1 MIEIRYKGG
10 KKQILKHM
18 KERGVKM
25 KKAQKPR
32 KNKKTGAVVVI
43 LLGLLCAVSTV
54 RSCGTK
60 RAAIQEK
67 VDDVV
72 YVGQGS
78 YDPAND
84 GKIVIVCGELK
95 VLEPAYDDEL
105 GLTIHAPRAMR
116 SAKKLKLK
124 EWNGSMTESNMEWN
138 SDIGGMG
145 IFQGKADVGA
155 YHLSE
160 EFIEQLMLGREYEF
174 DEETLEKAGLTIL
187 TDRKHRGEKF
197 IGTQRMGR
205 EVFEEGDRRYQYSVP
220 HQSDGDMVTVIGIQ
234 EQGTLTYV
242 KGATPNMLSGELDKK
257 TALKK
262 SGMSSGGVSIF
273 RVVLTILLL
282 STGIRMLL
290 KKRDQKE
297 DGSGL

>member
-1 MIEIRYKGG
+1 M
-10 KKQILKHM
+10 LW

-25 KKAQKPR
+25 KKTQKPR
-32 KNKKTGAVVVI
+32 KNKKTGAVIVI

-54 RSCGTK
+54 KSCGTK
-60 RAAIQEK
+60 RAAIQGK

-95 VLEPAYDDEL
+95 VLKPAYDDEL
-105 GLTIHAPRAMR
+105 GLTIYAPRAMR
-116 SAKKLKLK
+116 SAKKMKLK
-124 EWNGSMTESNMEWN
+124 KWNLPATEENMEWN
-138 SDIGGMG
+138 SDLGVGALE
-145 IFQGKADVGA
+145 IFLGEADVGA

-174 DEETLEKAGLTIL
+174 DEETLEEAGLTIL
-187 TDRKHRGEKF
+187 TDRKYRGEKF

-205 EVFEEGDRRYQYSVP
+205 GVFEEGDRRYQYSVP
-220 HQSDGDMVTVIGIQ
+220 DQSDGDMVTVIGIQ
-234 EQGTLTYV
+234 DQGTLTYV
-242 KGATPNMLSGELDKK
+242 KGATSNMLSGELDKK

-290 KKRDQKE
+290 KKRAQKE
-297 DGSGL
+297 NGSGL

>member
-1 MIEIRYKGG
+1 MYDLERKG
-10 KKQILKHM
+10 
-18 KERGVKM
+18 EKM
-25 KKAQKPR
+25 KKTQKPR
-32 KNKKTGAVVVI
+32 KNKKSGAVIVI

-54 RSCGTK
+54 KSCGTK
-60 RAAIQEK
+60 RAAIQGK

-105 GLTIHAPRAMR
+105 GLTLYAPRAMR
-116 SAKKLKLK
+116 SAKKMKLK
-124 EWNGSMTESNMEWN
+124 KWNLPATKENMEWN
-138 SDIGGMG
+138 SDLGVGALE
-145 IFQGKADVGA
+145 IFLGEADVGN
-155 YHLSE
+155 YHLSD
-160 EFIEQLMLGREYEF
+160 EFLDNLMLGREYEF
-174 DEETLEKAGLTIL
+174 DEETLEEAGLTIL
-187 TDRKHRGEKF
+187 TDRKYRGEKF

-205 EVFEEGDRRYQYSVP
+205 GVFEEGDRRYQYSVP
-220 HQSDGDMVTVIGIQ
+220 DQSDGDMVTVIGIQ
-234 EQGTLTYV
+234 DQGTLTYV

-290 KKRDQKE
+290 KKRAQKE
-297 DGSGL
+297 NGSGL

>member
-1 MIEIRYKGG
+1 MYDLERKG
-10 KKQILKHM
+10 
-18 KERGVKM
+18 EKM
-25 KKAQKPR
+25 KKTQKPR
-32 KNKKTGAVVVI
+32 KNKKSGAVIVI

-54 RSCGTK
+54 KSCGTK
-60 RAAIQEK
+60 RAAIQGK
-67 VDDVV
+67 VDNVV

-105 GLTIHAPRAMR
+105 GLTLYAPRAMR
-116 SAKKLKLK
+116 SAKKMKLK
-124 EWNGSMTESNMEWN
+124 KWNLPATKENMEWN
-138 SDIGGMG
+138 SDLG
-145 IFQGKADVGA
+145 VGA
-155 YHLSE
+155 LEIFLGEAVVGNYHLSD
-160 EFIEQLMLGREYEF
+160 EFLDNLMLGREYEF
-174 DEETLEKAGLTIL
+174 DEETLEEAGLTIL
-187 TDRKHRGEKF
+187 TDRKYRGEKF

-205 EVFEEGDRRYQYSVP
+205 GVFEEGDRRYQYSVP
-220 HQSDGDMVTVIGIQ
+220 DQSDGDMVTVIGIQ
-234 EQGTLTYV
+234 DQGTLTYV

-290 KKRDQKE
+290 KKRAQKE
-297 DGSGL
+297 NGSGL

>member
-1 MIEIRYKGG
+1 MIW
-10 KKQILKHM
+10 

-25 KKAQKPR
+25 KKTQKPR

-54 RSCGTK
+54 KSCGTN
-60 RAAIQEK
+60 RAAKQEK
-67 VDDVV
+67 IDDIV

-78 YDPAND
+78 YNPAND

-105 GLTIHAPRAMR
+105 GLTIQAPYAMR
-116 SAKKLKLK
+116 RAQKLKKK
-124 EWNGSMTESNMEWN
+124 EWNGSMTESNREWN
-138 SDIGGMG
+138 SDLGVGGMEF
-145 IFQGKADVGA
+145 FQGAADVGA

-160 EFIEQLMLGREYEF
+160 EFIEQLMLGRQYEF
-174 DEETLEKAGLTIL
+174 DEEMISEAGLAIL
-187 TDRKHRGEKF
+187 TDRKYSGDKF

-205 EVFEEGDRRYQYSVP
+205 GVFEEGDRRYYYSVP
-220 HQSDGDMVTVIGIQ
+220 FQSDGDMVTVIGIQ

-257 TALKK
+257 TALQK

>member
-1 MIEIRYKGG
+1 MYDLERKG
-10 KKQILKHM
+10 
-18 KERGVKM
+18 EKM
-25 KKAQKPR
+25 KKTQKPR
-32 KNKKTGAVVVI
+32 KNKKSGAVIVI

-54 RSCGTK
+54 KSCGTK
-60 RAAIQEK
+60 RAAIQGK
-67 VDDVV
+67 VDNVV

-105 GLTIHAPRAMR
+105 GLTLYAPRAMR
-116 SAKKLKLK
+116 SEKKMKLKKWNLPATK
-124 EWNGSMTESNMEWN
+124 ENMEWN
-138 SDIGGMG
+138 SDLGVGALE
-145 IFQGKADVGA
+145 IFLGEADVGT
-155 YHLSE
+155 YHLSD
-160 EFIEQLMLGREYEF
+160 EFLDNLMLGREYEF
-174 DEETLEKAGLTIL
+174 DEETLEEAGLTIL
-187 TDRKHRGEKF
+187 TDRKYRGEKF

-205 EVFEEGDRRYQYSVP
+205 GVFEEGDRRYQYSVP
-220 HQSDGDMVTVIGIQ
+220 DQSDGDMVTVIGIQ
-234 EQGTLTYV
+234 DQGTLTYV

-290 KKRDQKE
+290 KKRAQKE
-297 DGSGL
+297 NGSGL

>member
-1 MIEIRYKGG
+1 MYALERKG
-10 KKQILKHM
+10 
-18 KERGVKM
+18 EKM
-25 KKAQKPR
+25 KKTQKPR
-32 KNKKTGAVVVI
+32 KNKKTGAVIVI

-54 RSCGTK
+54 KSCGTK
-60 RAAIQEK
+60 RAAMQGK

-95 VLEPAYDDEL
+95 VLKPAYDDEL
-105 GLTIHAPRAMR
+105 GLTIYAPRAMR
-116 SAKKLKLK
+116 SAKKMKLK
-124 EWNGSMTESNMEWN
+124 KWNLPATEENMEWN
-138 SDIGGMG
+138 SDLGVGALEVFLG
-145 IFQGKADVGA
+145 EADVGT
-155 YHLSE
+155 YHLSD
-160 EFIEQLMLGREYEF
+160 EFLDNLMVGKEYEF
-174 DEETLEKAGLTIL
+174 DDETLEEVGLTIL
-187 TDRKHRGEKF
+187 TDRKYRGEKF

-205 EVFEEGDRRYQYSVP
+205 GVFEEGARRYQYSVP
-220 HQSDGDMVTVIGIQ
+220 DQSDGDMVTVIGIQ

-290 KKRDQKE
+290 KKRAQKE

>member
-1 MIEIRYKGG
+1 MIW
-10 KKQILKHM
+10 

-25 KKAQKPR
+25 KKTQKPR
-32 KNKKTGAVVVI
+32 KNKKTGAVIVM

-60 RAAIQEK
+60 RADIQGK

-124 EWNGSMTESNMEWN
+124 EWNAPMTEENMEWN
-138 SDIGGMG
+138 SDLGVGGME
-145 IFQGKADVGA
+145 IFQGEADVGT
-155 YHLSE
+155 YHLSD
-160 EFIEQLMLGREYEF
+160 EFLDNLMLGREYEF
-174 DEETLEKAGLTIL
+174 DEETLSEAGLTIL
-187 TDRKHRGEKF
+187 TDRKYRGEKF

-220 HQSDGDMVTVIGIQ
+220 YQNDGDMVTVIGIQ

-242 KGATPNMLSGELDKK
+242 KGPTPNMLSGELDKK
-257 TALKK
+257 TALQK

-273 RVVLTILLL
+273 RVVLTVLLL

-297 DGSGL
+297 DGSGS

>member
-1 MIEIRYKGG
+1 M
-10 KKQILKHM
+10 LW

-25 KKAQKPR
+25 KKTQKPR
-32 KNKKTGAVVVI
+32 KNKKTGAVIVI

-54 RSCGTK
+54 KSCGTK
-60 RAAIQEK
+60 RAAIQGK

-84 GKIVIVCGELK
+84 GKIVIVCGEMK

-105 GLTIHAPRAMR
+105 GLTLYAPRAMR
-116 SAKKLKLK
+116 SAKKMKLK
-124 EWNGSMTESNMEWN
+124 KWNLPATEENMEWN
-138 SDIGGMG
+138 SDLGVGALE
-145 IFQGKADVGA
+145 IFLGEADVGN
-155 YHLSE
+155 YHLSD
-160 EFIEQLMLGREYEF
+160 EFLDNLMLGREYEF
-174 DEETLEKAGLTIL
+174 DEETLEEAGLTIL
-187 TDRKHRGEKF
+187 TDRKYRGEKF

-205 EVFEEGDRRYQYSVP
+205 GVFEEGDRRYQYSVP
-220 HQSDGDMVTVIGIQ
+220 DQSDGDMVTVIGIQ
-234 EQGTLTYV
+234 DQGTLTYV

-290 KKRDQKE
+290 KKRAQKE
-297 DGSGL
+297 NGSGL

>member
-1 MIEIRYKGG
+1 MIW
-10 KKQILKHM
+10 
-18 KERGVKM
+18 KERGGKM
-25 KKAQKPR
+25 KETQKPG
-32 KNKKTGAVVVI
+32 KNKKTSAVIVI

-54 RSCGTK
+54 KSCAAK
-60 RAAIQEK
+60 RAVVQDK

-84 GKIVIVCGELK
+84 GKIVIVCGKLK

-105 GLTIHAPRAMR
+105 GLTIYAPRAMR
-116 SAKKLKLK
+116 SAKKMKLK
-124 EWNGSMTESNMEWN
+124 EWNGPMTEENMKWD
-138 SDIGGMG
+138 SDLDGLG
-145 IFQGKADVGA
+145 IFLGKADVGI
-155 YHLSE
+155 YHLSD
-160 EFIEQLMLGREYEF
+160 EFLDNLMLGREYEF
-174 DEETLEKAGLTIL
+174 DEETLEEAGLTIL
-187 TDRKHRGEKF
+187 TDRKYRGEKY

-205 EVFEEGDRRYQYSVP
+205 GVLEEGDRRYQYSVP
-220 HQSDGDMVTVIGIQ
+220 HQSEGDMVTVIGLQ

-262 SGMSSGGVSIF
+262 SGMSSGGISIF
-273 RVVLTILLL
+273 RVVVTILLL
-282 STGIRMLL
+282 LTGIRMLL

>member
-1 MIEIRYKGG
+1 MIW
-10 KKQILKHM
+10 

-25 KKAQKPR
+25 KKTQKPR
-32 KNKKTGAVVVI
+32 KNRKTGAVIVI

-60 RAAIQEK
+60 RAAIQGK

-95 VLEPAYDDEL
+95 VLKPAYDDEL
-105 GLTIHAPRAMR
+105 GLTIYAPRAMR
-116 SAKKLKLK
+116 NAKKMKLK
-124 EWNGSMTESNMEWN
+124 KWNLPATEENMEWN
-138 SDIGGMG
+138 SDLGGLG
-145 IFQGKADVGA
+145 TFLGEADVGT
-155 YHLSE
+155 YHLSD
-160 EFIEQLMLGREYEF
+160 EFLDNLMLGREYEF

-187 TDRKHRGEKF
+187 TDRKYRGEKF

-273 RVVLTILLL
+273 RVVLTILLM

>member
-1 MIEIRYKGG
+1 
-10 KKQILKHM
+10 
-18 KERGVKM
+18 M
-25 KKAQKPR
+25 KKTQKPG
-32 KNKKTGAVVVI
+32 KNKKTSAVIVI

-54 RSCGTK
+54 KSCAAK
-60 RAAIQEK
+60 RAVVQDK

-84 GKIVIVCGELK
+84 GKIVIVCGKLK

-105 GLTIHAPRAMR
+105 GLTIYAPRAMR
-116 SAKKLKLK
+116 SAKKMKLK
-124 EWNGSMTESNMEWN
+124 EWNGPMTEENMKWD
-138 SDIGGMG
+138 SDLDGLG
-145 IFQGKADVGA
+145 IFLGKADVGI
-155 YHLSE
+155 YHLSD
-160 EFIEQLMLGREYEF
+160 EFLDNLMLGREYEF
-174 DEETLEKAGLTIL
+174 EEETLEEAGLTIL
-187 TDRKHRGEKF
+187 TDRKYRGEKF

-205 EVFEEGDRRYQYSVP
+205 GVLEEGDRRYQYSVP
-220 HQSDGDMVTVIGIQ
+220 HQSEGDMVTVIGLQ

-262 SGMSSGGVSIF
+262 SGMSSGGISIF
-273 RVVLTILLL
+273 RVVVTILLL
-282 STGIRMLL
+282 LTGIRMLL

>member
-1 MIEIRYKGG
+1 MIW
-10 KKQILKHM
+10 

-25 KKAQKPR
+25 KKTQKPR
-32 KNKKTGAVVVI
+32 KNKKTGAVIVI

-60 RAAIQEK
+60 RAAIQGK

-84 GKIVIVCGELK
+84 GKTVIVCGELK

-105 GLTIHAPRAMR
+105 GLTIQAPYAMR
-116 SAKKLKLK
+116 RAQKLKKK
-124 EWNGSMTESNMEWN
+124 EWNGSMTESNREWN
-138 SDIGGMG
+138 SDLGVGGMEF
-145 IFQGKADVGA
+145 FQGAADVGA

-160 EFIEQLMLGREYEF
+160 EFIEQLMLGRQYEF
-174 DEETLEKAGLTIL
+174 DEEMISEAGLAIL
-187 TDRKHRGEKF
+187 TDRKYSGDKF

-205 EVFEEGDRRYQYSVP
+205 GVFEEGDRRYYYSVP
-220 HQSDGDMVTVIGIQ
+220 FQSDGDMVTVIGIQ

-257 TALKK
+257 TALQK

>member
-1 MIEIRYKGG
+1 
-10 KKQILKHM
+10 
-18 KERGVKM
+18 M
-25 KKAQKPR
+25 KKTQKPG
-32 KNKKTGAVVVI
+32 KNKKTSAIIVI
-43 LLGLLCAVSTV
+43 LLGLLCAVFTV
-54 RSCGTK
+54 KSCGTK
-60 RAAIQEK
+60 RAAMQEK

-84 GKIVIVCGELK
+84 GKTVIVCGELK

-124 EWNGSMTESNMEWN
+124 EWNGGMTESNMEWN
-138 SDIGGMG
+138 SDMGGLG

-160 EFIEQLMLGREYEF
+160 EFIEHLMLARQYEF
-174 DEETLEKAGLTIL
+174 DEETLSEAGLAIL
-187 TDRKHRGEKF
+187 IDRKYSGDKF

-205 EVFEEGDRRYQYSVP
+205 GVFEEGDRRYYYSVP
-220 HQSDGDMVTVIGIQ
+220 YQSDGDMVTVIGIQ

-257 TALKK
+257 TALKQ

-273 RVVLTILLL
+273 WVVLTVLLL
-282 STGIRMLL
+282 STGMRMLL
-290 KKRDQKE
+290 KKRDPKE
-297 DGSGL
+297 DGSDL

>member
-1 MIEIRYKGG
+1 MIW
-10 KKQILKHM
+10 
-18 KERGVKM
+18 KEGGVKM
-25 KKAQKPR
+25 KKTQKPR
-32 KNKKTGAVVVI
+32 KNKKTGAVIVI

-60 RAAIQEK
+60 RATIQGK

-78 YDPAND
+78 YDSAND

-105 GLTIHAPRAMR
+105 GLTIYAPRAMR
-116 SAKKLKLK
+116 SAKIMKLKK
-124 EWNGSMTESNMEWN
+124 WNLPATEENMEWN
-138 SDIGGMG
+138 SDLGVGGME
-145 IFQGKADVGA
+145 IFQGTADVGA

-174 DEETLEKAGLTIL
+174 DEETLSEAGLAIL
-187 TDRKHRGEKF
+187 TDRKYRGEKF

-205 EVFEEGDRRYQYSVP
+205 KIFEEGDRRYQYSVP
-220 HQSDGDMVTVIGIQ
+220 YQSDGDMVTVIGIQ

>member
-1 MIEIRYKGG
+1 MIW
-10 KKQILKHM
+10 
-18 KERGVKM
+18 KERGGKM
-25 KKAQKPR
+25 KKTQKPG
-32 KNKKTGAVVVI
+32 KKTSAVIVI

-54 RSCGTK
+54 KSCAAK
-60 RAAIQEK
+60 RAAVQDK

-84 GKIVIVCGELK
+84 GKIVIVCGKLK

-105 GLTIHAPRAMR
+105 GLTIYAPRAMR
-116 SAKKLKLK
+116 SAKKMKLK
-124 EWNGSMTESNMEWN
+124 EWNGPVTEENMKWD
-138 SDIGGMG
+138 SDLDGLG
-145 IFQGKADVGA
+145 IFLGKADVGI
-155 YHLSE
+155 YHLSD
-160 EFIEQLMLGREYEF
+160 EFLDNLMLGREYEF
-174 DEETLEKAGLTIL
+174 DEETLEEAGLIIL
-187 TDRKHRGEKF
+187 TDRKYRGEKF

-205 EVFEEGDRRYQYSVP
+205 GVFEEGDRRYQYSVP
-220 HQSDGDMVTVIGIQ
+220 HQSDGDMVTVIGLQ

-262 SGMSSGGVSIF
+262 SGMSSGGISIF
-273 RVVLTILLL
+273 RVVVTILLL
-282 STGIRMLL
+282 LTGIRMLL

>member
-1 MIEIRYKGG
+1 MIW
-10 KKQILKHM
+10 

-25 KKAQKPR
+25 KKTQKPR
-32 KNKKTGAVVVI
+32 KNKKTGAVIVI

-60 RAAIQEK
+60 RVANQGK

-105 GLTIHAPRAMR
+105 GLTIYAPRAMR
-116 SAKKLKLK
+116 SAKKMKLK
-124 EWNGSMTESNMEWN
+124 KWNLPATEENMEWN
-138 SDIGGMG
+138 SDLGVGGME
-145 IFQGKADVGA
+145 IFQGAADVGD

-174 DEETLEKAGLTIL
+174 DEETLSEAGLAIL
-187 TDRKHRGEKF
+187 TDRKYSGEKF

-205 EVFEEGDRRYQYSVP
+205 GVFEEGDRRYYYSVP
-220 HQSDGDMVTVIGIQ
+220 FQSDGDMVTVIGIQ

-290 KKRDQKE
+290 KNRDQKE

>member
-1 MIEIRYKGG
+1 MYDLERKG
-10 KKQILKHM
+10 
-18 KERGVKM
+18 EKM
-25 KKAQKPR
+25 KKTQKPR
-32 KNKKTGAVVVI
+32 KNKKSGAVIVI

-54 RSCGTK
+54 KSCGTK
-60 RAAIQEK
+60 RAAIQGK
-67 VDDVV
+67 VDNVV

-105 GLTIHAPRAMR
+105 GLTLYAPRAMR
-116 SAKKLKLK
+116 SAKKMKLK
-124 EWNGSMTESNMEWN
+124 KWNLPATKENMEWN
-138 SDIGGMG
+138 SDLGVGALE
-145 IFQGKADVGA
+145 IFLGEADVGN
-155 YHLSE
+155 YHLSD
-160 EFIEQLMLGREYEF
+160 EFLDNLMLGREYEF
-174 DEETLEKAGLTIL
+174 DEETLEEAGLTIL
-187 TDRKHRGEKF
+187 TDRKYRGEKF

-205 EVFEEGDRRYQYSVP
+205 GVFEEGARRYQYSVP
-220 HQSDGDMVTVIGIQ
+220 DQSDGDMVTVIGIQ
-234 EQGTLTYV
+234 DQGTLTYV

-290 KKRDQKE
+290 KKRAQKE
-297 DGSGL
+297 NGSGL

>member
-1 MIEIRYKGG
+1 
-10 KKQILKHM
+10 
-18 KERGVKM
+18 M
-25 KKAQKPR
+25 KKTQKPR
-32 KNKKTGAVVVI
+32 KNRKTGAVIVI

-60 RAAIQEK
+60 RAAIQGK

-105 GLTIHAPRAMR
+105 GLTIYAPGAMR
-116 SAKKLKLK
+116 SAKKMKLK
-124 EWNGSMTESNMEWN
+124 KWNLPATEENMEWN
-138 SDIGGMG
+138 SDLGVGGMES
-145 IFQGKADVGA
+145 FQGAADVGD
-155 YHLSE
+155 YHLSQ

-174 DEETLEKAGLTIL
+174 DEETLSEAGLAIL
-187 TDRKHRGEKF
+187 TDRKYRGEKF

-205 EVFEEGDRRYQYSVP
+205 EIFEEGDRRYQYSVP
-220 HQSDGDMVTVIGIQ
+220 YQSDGDMVTVIGIQ

-242 KGATPNMLSGELDKK
+242 KRATPNMLSGELDKK

-290 KKRDQKE
+290 KKRD
-297 DGSGL
+297 

>member
-1 MIEIRYKGG
+1 M
-10 KKQILKHM
+10 LW

-25 KKAQKPR
+25 KKTQKPR
-32 KNKKTGAVVVI
+32 KNKKTGAVIVI

-54 RSCGTK
+54 KSCGTN
-60 RAAIQEK
+60 RAAKQEK
-67 VDDVV
+67 VDDIV

-105 GLTIHAPRAMR
+105 DLTIYAPRAMR
-116 SAKKLKLK
+116 SAKKMKLK
-124 EWNGSMTESNMEWN
+124 KWNLPATEENMEWN
-138 SDIGGMG
+138 SDLGVGALEVFLG
-145 IFQGKADVGA
+145 EADVGT
-155 YHLSE
+155 YHLSD
-160 EFIEQLMLGREYEF
+160 EFLDNLMLGREYEF
-174 DEETLEKAGLTIL
+174 DEETLEEAGLTIL
-187 TDRKHRGEKF
+187 TDRKYRGEKF

-205 EVFEEGDRRYQYSVP
+205 GVFEEGDRRYQYSVP
-220 HQSDGDMVTVIGIQ
+220 DQSDGDMVTVIGIQ
-234 EQGTLTYV
+234 DQGTLTYV

-290 KKRDQKE
+290 KKRAQKE
-297 DGSGL
+297 NGSGL

>member
-1 MIEIRYKGG
+1 
-10 KKQILKHM
+10 
-18 KERGVKM
+18 M
-25 KKAQKPR
+25 KKTQKPR
-32 KNKKTGAVVVI
+32 KNKKTGAVIVI

-60 RAAIQEK
+60 RATIQGK

-105 GLTIHAPRAMR
+105 GLTIYAPRAMR
-116 SAKKLKLK
+116 SAKIMKLKK
-124 EWNGSMTESNMEWN
+124 WNLPATEENMEWN
-138 SDIGGMG
+138 SDLGAGGME
-145 IFQGKADVGA
+145 IFQGTADVGA

-174 DEETLEKAGLTIL
+174 DEETLSEAGLAIL
-187 TDRKHRGEKF
+187 TDRKYRGEKF

-205 EVFEEGDRRYQYSVP
+205 KIFEEGDRRYQYSVP
-220 HQSDGDMVTVIGIQ
+220 YQSDGDMVTVIGIQ

>member
-1 MIEIRYKGG
+1 M
-10 KKQILKHM
+10 
-18 KERGVKM
+18 
-25 KKAQKPR
+25 
-32 KNKKTGAVVVI
+32 I

-60 RAAIQEK
+60 RAAIQGK

-95 VLEPAYDDEL
+95 VLEPAYDDKL
-105 GLTIHAPRAMR
+105 GLTIYAPGAMR
-116 SAKKLKLK
+116 SAKKMKLK
-124 EWNGSMTESNMEWN
+124 KWNLPATEENMEWN
-138 SDIGGMG
+138 SDLGVGGMES
-145 IFQGKADVGA
+145 FQGAADVGD
-155 YHLSE
+155 YHLSQ

-174 DEETLEKAGLTIL
+174 DEETLSEAGLAIL
-187 TDRKHRGEKF
+187 TDRKYRGEKF

-205 EVFEEGDRRYQYSVP
+205 EIFEEGDRRYQYSVP
-220 HQSDGDMVTVIGIQ
+220 YQSDGDMVTVIGIQ

-290 KKRDQKE
+290 KKRD
-297 DGSGL
+297 

>member
-1 MIEIRYKGG
+1 
-10 KKQILKHM
+10 
-18 KERGVKM
+18 M
-25 KKAQKPR
+25 KKTQKPR
-32 KNKKTGAVVVI
+32 KNKKSGAVIVI

-54 RSCGTK
+54 KSCGTK
-60 RAAIQEK
+60 RAAIQGK
-67 VDDVV
+67 VDNVV

-84 GKIVIVCGELK
+84 GKIVIVCGELM

-105 GLTIHAPRAMR
+105 GLTLYAPRAMR
-116 SAKKLKLK
+116 SAKKMKLK
-124 EWNGSMTESNMEWN
+124 KWNLPATKENMEWN
-138 SDIGGMG
+138 SDLGVGALE
-145 IFQGKADVGA
+145 IFLGEADVGN
-155 YHLSE
+155 YHLSD
-160 EFIEQLMLGREYEF
+160 EFLDNLMLGREYEF
-174 DEETLEKAGLTIL
+174 DEETLEEAGLTIL
-187 TDRKHRGEKF
+187 TDRKYRGEKF

-205 EVFEEGDRRYQYSVP
+205 GVFEEGDRRYQYSVP
-220 HQSDGDMVTVIGIQ
+220 DQSDGDMVTVIGIQ
-234 EQGTLTYV
+234 DQGTLTYV

-290 KKRDQKE
+290 KKRAQKE
-297 DGSGL
+297 NGSGL

>member
-1 MIEIRYKGG
+1 M
-10 KKQILKHM
+10 LW

-25 KKAQKPR
+25 KKTQKAR
-32 KNKKTGAVVVI
+32 KNKKTGAVIVI

-54 RSCGTK
+54 KSCGTK
-60 RAAIQEK
+60 RAAIQGK

-105 GLTIHAPRAMR
+105 GLTLYAPRAMR
-116 SAKKLKLK
+116 SAKKMKLK
-124 EWNGSMTESNMEWN
+124 KWNLPATEENMEWN
-138 SDIGGMG
+138 SDLGVGALE
-145 IFQGKADVGA
+145 IFLGEADVGT
-155 YHLSE
+155 YHLSD
-160 EFIEQLMLGREYEF
+160 EFLDNLMLGREYEF
-174 DEETLEKAGLTIL
+174 DEETLEEAGLTIL
-187 TDRKHRGEKF
+187 TDRKYRGEKF

-205 EVFEEGDRRYQYSVP
+205 GVFEEGDRRYQYSVP
-220 HQSDGDMVTVIGIQ
+220 DQSDGDMVTVIGIQ
-234 EQGTLTYV
+234 DQGTLTYV

-290 KKRDQKE
+290 KKRAQKE
-297 DGSGL
+297 NGSGL

>member
-1 MIEIRYKGG
+1 MIW
-10 KKQILKHM
+10 

-25 KKAQKPR
+25 KKTQKPR
-32 KNKKTGAVVVI
+32 KNKKTGAVIVI

-60 RAAIQEK
+60 RAAIQGK

-105 GLTIHAPRAMR
+105 GLTIYAPRAMR
-116 SAKKLKLK
+116 SAKKMKLK
-124 EWNGSMTESNMEWN
+124 KWNLPATEENMEWN
-138 SDIGGMG
+138 SDLGVGGME
-145 IFQGKADVGA
+145 IFQGAADVGA

-174 DEETLEKAGLTIL
+174 DEETLSEAGLAIL
-187 TDRKHRGEKF
+187 TDRKYRGEKF

-205 EVFEEGDRRYQYSVP
+205 EIFEEGDWRYQYSVP
-220 HQSDGDMVTVIGIQ
+220 YQSDGDMVTVIGIQ
-234 EQGTLTYV
+234 EQGTMTYV

>member
-1 MIEIRYKGG
+1 
-10 KKQILKHM
+10 
-18 KERGVKM
+18 M
-25 KKAQKPR
+25 KKTQKPG
-32 KNKKTGAVVVI
+32 KNKKTSAVIVI

-54 RSCGTK
+54 KSCAAK
-60 RAAIQEK
+60 RAAVQDK

-84 GKIVIVCGELK
+84 GKIVIVCGKLK

-116 SAKKLKLK
+116 SATKLKLK
-124 EWNGSMTESNMEWN
+124 EWNGAMTEDNMEWN
-138 SDIGGMG
+138 SDMGGMG

-174 DEETLEKAGLTIL
+174 DEETLSEAGLTIL
-187 TDRKHRGEKF
+187 TDRKYRGEKF

-205 EVFEEGDRRYQYSVP
+205 EVFEEGDRRYQYAVP
-220 HQSDGDMVTVIGIQ
+220 YQSDGDMVTVIGIQ

-257 TALKK
+257 TALKQ

-273 RVVLTILLL
+273 WVVLTVLLL
-282 STGIRMLL
+282 AAGMRMLL
-290 KKRDQKE
+290 KKRDPKE
-297 DGSGL
+297 DGSDL

>member
-1 MIEIRYKGG
+1 MKKTQKPG
-10 KKQILKHM
+10 KK
-18 KERGVKM
+18 
-25 KKAQKPR
+25 
-32 KNKKTGAVVVI
+32 TSAVIVI

-54 RSCGTK
+54 KSCAAK
-60 RAAIQEK
+60 RAAVQDK

-84 GKIVIVCGELK
+84 GKIVIVCGKLK

-105 GLTIHAPRAMR
+105 GLTIYAPRAMR

-138 SDIGGMG
+138 SDLGVGGMET
-145 IFQGKADVGA
+145 FQGAADVGA

-174 DEETLEKAGLTIL
+174 DEETLSEAGLAIL
-187 TDRKHRGEKF
+187 TDRKYGGEKF

-205 EVFEEGDRRYQYSVP
+205 GVFEEGDRRYYYSVP
-220 HQSDGDMVTVIGIQ
+220 FQSDGDMVTVIGIQ
-234 EQGTLTYV
+234 EQGALTYV

-273 RVVLTILLL
+273 RVVLTVLLL

>member
-1 MIEIRYKGG
+1 
-10 KKQILKHM
+10 
-18 KERGVKM
+18 M
-25 KKAQKPR
+25 KKTQKPR
-32 KNKKTGAVVVI
+32 KNKKTGAVIVI

-54 RSCGTK
+54 KSCGTK
-60 RAAIQEK
+60 RAAMQGK

-95 VLEPAYDDEL
+95 VLKPAYDDEL
-105 GLTIHAPRAMR
+105 GLTIYAPRVMR
-116 SAKKLKLK
+116 SAKKMKLK
-124 EWNGSMTESNMEWN
+124 KWNLPATEENMEWN
-138 SDIGGMG
+138 SDLGVGGME
-145 IFQGKADVGA
+145 IFQGAADVGD

-174 DEETLEKAGLTIL
+174 DEETLSEAGLAIL
-187 TDRKHRGEKF
+187 TDRKYRGEKF

-205 EVFEEGDRRYQYSVP
+205 GVFEEGARRYQYSVP
-220 HQSDGDMVTVIGIQ
+220 DQSDGDMVTVIGIQ

-290 KKRDQKE
+290 KKRAQKE

>member
-1 MIEIRYKGG
+1 M
-10 KKQILKHM
+10 LW

-25 KKAQKPR
+25 KKTQKPR
-32 KNKKTGAVVVI
+32 KNKKTGAVIVI

-54 RSCGTK
+54 KSCGTK
-60 RAAIQEK
+60 RAAIQGK

-105 GLTIHAPRAMR
+105 GLTLYAPRAMR
-116 SAKKLKLK
+116 SAKKMKLK
-124 EWNGSMTESNMEWN
+124 KWNLPATEENMEWN
-138 SDIGGMG
+138 SDLGVGALE
-145 IFQGKADVGA
+145 IFLGEADVGN
-155 YHLSE
+155 YHLSDK
-160 EFIEQLMLGREYEF
+160 FLDNLMLGREYEF
-174 DEETLEKAGLTIL
+174 DEETLEEAGLTIL
-187 TDRKHRGEKF
+187 TDRKYRGEKF

-205 EVFEEGDRRYQYSVP
+205 GVFEEGDRRYQYSVP
-220 HQSDGDMVTVIGIQ
+220 DQSDGDMVTVIGIQ
-234 EQGTLTYV
+234 DQGTLTYV

-262 SGMSSGGVSIF
+262 SGMFSGGVSIF

-290 KKRDQKE
+290 KKRAQKE
-297 DGSGL
+297 NGSGL

>member
-1 MIEIRYKGG
+1 MIW
-10 KKQILKHM
+10 

-25 KKAQKPR
+25 KKTQKPR
-32 KNKKTGAVVVI
+32 KNKKTGAVIVI

-60 RAAIQEK
+60 RAAIQGK

-105 GLTIHAPRAMR
+105 GLTIYAPRAMR

-138 SDIGGMG
+138 PDLGVGGMET
-145 IFQGKADVGA
+145 FQGAADVGA

-160 EFIEQLMLGREYEF
+160 EFIEQLMTGREYEF
-174 DEETLEKAGLTIL
+174 DEETLSEAGLAIL
-187 TDRKHRGEKF
+187 TDRKYSGEKF

-205 EVFEEGDRRYQYSVP
+205 GVFEEGDRRYYYSVP
-220 HQSDGDMVTVIGIQ
+220 FQSDGDMVTVIGIQ
-234 EQGTLTYV
+234 EQGTMTYV

-290 KKRDQKE
+290 KNRDQKE

>member
-1 MIEIRYKGG
+1 
-10 KKQILKHM
+10 
-18 KERGVKM
+18 M
-25 KKAQKPR
+25 KKTQKPG
-32 KNKKTGAVVVI
+32 KNKKTSAIIVI
-43 LLGLLCAVSTV
+43 LLGLLCAVSAMK
-54 RSCGTK
+54 SCGTK
-60 RAAIQEK
+60 RAAMQDK

-84 GKIVIVCGELK
+84 GKTVIVCGELK

-116 SAKKLKLK
+116 SAQKLKKK
-124 EWNGSMTESNMEWN
+124 EWNGSMTESNREWN
-138 SDIGGMG
+138 SDMGGMG

-174 DEETLEKAGLTIL
+174 DEETLSEAGLAIL
-187 TDRKHRGEKF
+187 TDRKYRGEKF

-205 EVFEEGDRRYQYSVP
+205 EVFEEGDRRYQYAVP
-220 HQSDGDMVTVIGIQ
+220 YQSDGDMVTVIGIQ

-257 TALKK
+257 TALKQ

-273 RVVLTILLL
+273 WIVLTVLLL
-282 STGIRMLL
+282 STGMRMLL
-290 KKRDQKE
+290 KKRDPKE
-297 DGSGL
+297 DGSDL

>member
-1 MIEIRYKGG
+1 MIW
-10 KKQILKHM
+10 
-18 KERGVKM
+18 KERGGKM
-25 KKAQKPR
+25 KKTQKPG
-32 KNKKTGAVVVI
+32 KKTSAVIVI

-54 RSCGTK
+54 KSCAAK
-60 RAAIQEK
+60 RAAVQDK

-84 GKIVIVCGELK
+84 GKVVIVCGELK

-138 SDIGGMG
+138 SDLGVGGMET
-145 IFQGKADVGA
+145 FQGAADVGA

-174 DEETLEKAGLTIL
+174 DEETLSEAGLTIL
-187 TDRKHRGEKF
+187 PDRKYRGEKF
-197 IGTQRMGR
+197 IG
-205 EVFEEGDRRYQYSVP
+205 
-220 HQSDGDMVTVIGIQ
+220 I
-234 EQGTLTYV
+234 
-242 KGATPNMLSGELDKK
+242 
-257 TALKK
+257 
-262 SGMSSGGVSIF
+262 
-273 RVVLTILLL
+273 
-282 STGIRMLL
+282 
-290 KKRDQKE
+290 
-297 DGSGL
+297 

>member
-1 MIEIRYKGG
+1 MYDLERKG
-10 KKQILKHM
+10 
-18 KERGVKM
+18 EKM
-25 KKAQKPR
+25 KKTQKPR
-32 KNKKTGAVVVI
+32 KNKKSGAVIVI

-54 RSCGTK
+54 KSCGTK
-60 RAAIQEK
+60 RAAIQGK
-67 VDDVV
+67 VDNVV

-105 GLTIHAPRAMR
+105 GLTIYAPRAMR
-116 SAKKLKLK
+116 SAKKMKLK
-124 EWNGSMTESNMEWN
+124 KWNLPATKENMEWN
-138 SDIGGMG
+138 SDLGVGALE
-145 IFQGKADVGA
+145 IFLGEADVGN
-155 YHLSE
+155 YHLSD
-160 EFIEQLMLGREYEF
+160 EFLDNLMLGREYEF
-174 DEETLEKAGLTIL
+174 DEETLEEAGLTIL
-187 TDRKHRGEKF
+187 TDRKYRGEKF

-205 EVFEEGDRRYQYSVP
+205 GVFEEGDRRYQYSVP
-220 HQSDGDMVTVIGIQ
+220 DQSDGDMVTVIGIQ
-234 EQGTLTYV
+234 DQGTLTYV

-290 KKRDQKE
+290 KKRAQKE
-297 DGSGL
+297 NGSGL

>member
-1 MIEIRYKGG
+1 
-10 KKQILKHM
+10 
-18 KERGVKM
+18 M
-25 KKAQKPR
+25 KKTQKPG
-32 KNKKTGAVVVI
+32 KNKKTGAVIVV

-54 RSCGTK
+54 KSYGTK
-60 RAAIQEK
+60 RAAIQGK

-78 YDPAND
+78 YNPAND

-95 VLEPAYDDEL
+95 VLKPAYDDEL
-105 GLTIHAPRAMR
+105 GLTIYAPRAMR
-116 SAKKLKLK
+116 SAKKMKLK
-124 EWNGSMTESNMEWN
+124 KWNLPATEENMEWN
-138 SDIGGMG
+138 SDLGGLG
-145 IFQGKADVGA
+145 IFLGEADVGT
-155 YHLSE
+155 YHLSD
-160 EFIEQLMLGREYEF
+160 EFLDNLMLGREYEF

-234 EQGTLTYV
+234 EQGALTYV

-273 RVVLTILLL
+273 RVVLTVLLL
-282 STGIRMLL
+282 LTGIRMLL

>member
-1 MIEIRYKGG
+1 MKKTQKPG
-10 KKQILKHM
+10 KK
-18 KERGVKM
+18 
-25 KKAQKPR
+25 
-32 KNKKTGAVVVI
+32 KKTGAVIVI

-54 RSCGTK
+54 KSCGTN
-60 RAAIQEK
+60 RAAKQEK
-67 VDDVV
+67 VDDIV

-78 YDPAND
+78 YDPEND

-105 GLTIHAPRAMR
+105 GLTIYAPRAMR

-138 SDIGGMG
+138 SDMGGMG

-160 EFIEQLMLGREYEF
+160 KFIEQLMLGREYEF
-174 DEETLEKAGLTIL
+174 DEETLSEAGLAIL
-187 TDRKHRGEKF
+187 TDRKYRGEKF
-197 IGTQRMGR
+197 IGTERMGR
-205 EVFEEGDRRYQYSVP
+205 GVFEEGDRRYQYSVP
-220 HQSDGDMVTVIGIQ
+220 YQSDGDMVTVIGIQ

-257 TALKK
+257 TALEK

>member
-1 MIEIRYKGG
+1 
-10 KKQILKHM
+10 
-18 KERGVKM
+18 M
-25 KKAQKPR
+25 KKTQKPR
-32 KNKKTGAVVVI
+32 KNKKTGAVIVI

-54 RSCGTK
+54 KSCGTK
-60 RAAIQEK
+60 RAAMQEK

-84 GKIVIVCGELK
+84 GKTVIVCGELK

-116 SAKKLKLK
+116 SAQKLKKK
-124 EWNGSMTESNMEWN
+124 EWNGSMTESNREWN
-138 SDIGGMG
+138 SDLGVGGME
-145 IFQGKADVGA
+145 IFQGAADVGA

-160 EFIEQLMLGREYEF
+160 EFIEQLMLARQYEF
-174 DEETLEKAGLTIL
+174 DEETLSEAGLAIL
-187 TDRKHRGEKF
+187 TDRKHRGDKF

-220 HQSDGDMVTVIGIQ
+220 YQSDGDMVTVIGIQ

>member
-1 MIEIRYKGG
+1 MKKTQKPG
-10 KKQILKHM
+10 KK
-18 KERGVKM
+18 
-25 KKAQKPR
+25 
-32 KNKKTGAVVVI
+32 TSAVIVI

-54 RSCGTK
+54 KSCAAK
-60 RAAIQEK
+60 RAAVQDK

-84 GKIVIVCGELK
+84 GKIVIVCGKLK

-124 EWNGSMTESNMEWN
+124 EWNGSMTESNMEWD
-138 SDIGGMG
+138 SDLGGLG
-145 IFQGKADVGA
+145 IFLGKADVGI
-155 YHLSE
+155 YHLSD
-160 EFIEQLMLGREYEF
+160 EFLENLMLGREYEF
-174 DEETLEKAGLTIL
+174 DEETLEEAGLTIL
-187 TDRKHRGEKF
+187 TDRKYRGEKF

-205 EVFEEGDRRYQYSVP
+205 GVFEEGDRRYYYSVP
-220 HQSDGDMVTVIGIQ
+220 FQSDGDMVTVIGIQ
-234 EQGTLTYV
+234 EQGALTYV

-273 RVVLTILLL
+273 RVVLTVLLL

>member
-1 MIEIRYKGG
+1 MIW
-10 KKQILKHM
+10 

-25 KKAQKPR
+25 KKTQKPR
-32 KNKKTGAVVVI
+32 KNRKTGAVIVI

-60 RAAIQEK
+60 RAAIQGK

-95 VLEPAYDDEL
+95 VLKPAYDDEL
-105 GLTIHAPRAMR
+105 GLTIYAPRAMR
-116 SAKKLKLK
+116 SAKKMKLK
-124 EWNGSMTESNMEWN
+124 KWNLPATEENMEWN
-138 SDIGGMG
+138 SDLGGFG
-145 IFQGKADVGA
+145 TFLGEADVGT
-155 YHLSE
+155 YHLSD
-160 EFIEQLMLGREYEF
+160 EFLDNLMLGREYEF

-187 TDRKHRGEKF
+187 TDRKYRGEKF

-234 EQGTLTYV
+234 EQGVLTYV

-273 RVVLTILLL
+273 RVVLTILLM

>member
-1 MIEIRYKGG
+1 MYDLERKG
-10 KKQILKHM
+10 
-18 KERGVKM
+18 EKM
-25 KKAQKPR
+25 KKTQKPR
-32 KNKKTGAVVVI
+32 KNKKIGAVIVI

-54 RSCGTK
+54 KSCGTK
-60 RAAIQEK
+60 RAAMQGK

-95 VLEPAYDDEL
+95 VLKPAYDDEL
-105 GLTIHAPRAMR
+105 GLTIYAPRVMR
-116 SAKKLKLK
+116 SAKKMKLK
-124 EWNGSMTESNMEWN
+124 KWNLPATEENMEWN
-138 SDIGGMG
+138 SDLGVGALE
-145 IFQGKADVGA
+145 IFLGEADVGT
-155 YHLSE
+155 YHLSD
-160 EFIEQLMLGREYEF
+160 EFLDNLMVGKEYEF
-174 DEETLEKAGLTIL
+174 DEETLEEAGLTIL
-187 TDRKHRGEKF
+187 TDRKYRGEKF
-197 IGTQRMGR
+197 IGIQRMGR
-205 EVFEEGDRRYQYSVP
+205 GVFEEGDRRYQYSVP
-220 HQSDGDMVTVIGIQ
+220 DQSDGDMVTVIGIQ
-234 EQGTLTYV
+234 DQGTLTYV

-257 TALKK
+257 TTLKK

-290 KKRDQKE
+290 KKRAQKE